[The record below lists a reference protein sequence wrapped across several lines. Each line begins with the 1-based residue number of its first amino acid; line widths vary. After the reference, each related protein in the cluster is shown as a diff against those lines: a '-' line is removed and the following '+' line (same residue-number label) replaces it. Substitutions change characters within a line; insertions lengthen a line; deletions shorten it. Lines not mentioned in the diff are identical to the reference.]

1 MSAGRRVEYWNK
13 SVLNYLRSKS
23 GPFIR
28 RMRASKATCPHKK
41 PWASRAHFVLAA
53 ILLLAPSPAFLQSVA
68 QTSER
73 ALPASSF
80 SNDDAGSSAYLH
92 PVATLDAKQAEL
104 FTLGHKMFNNRWA
117 FFWFENAEFGRGPT
131 SNAQSCATC
140 HFNNGRGLAPGTEM
154 AARRGADGAMRDH
167 HITVPYE
174 AAPNAVVRLSLKGND
189 AHGGPRPHPDYGDQL
204 QIFGVKG
211 IVPAE
216 GRFSIEWHEHIETLA
231 DGEQVPLRSPVL
243 RITDLAYSPLGE
255 DAMSGLRL
263 APPLIGLGL
272 LEAIPDESIIA
283 LAARETLAGIRGKVN
298 RVWDESQ
305 AKTVL
310 GRFGLK
316 ANHGSL
322 REQIAAAFLNDI
334 GLSSPVYR
342 DQNCP
347 PVQASCKEQMVAG
360 KPEITTLRLDA
371 TELYIRALTV
381 PVRRNI
387 DDTQVKR
394 GEALFSQLHC
404 SICHVPELE
413 AGALQSLPQFN
424 RQTIRPY
431 TDLLLHD
438 MGEGLSDGRP
448 DYLASGS
455 EWRTP
460 ALWGIGLSET
470 VNGANA
476 FLHDGRA
483 RNFTE
488 AILWHGGEARI
499 SREAFS
505 MLSREDRTALTAF
518 LGSL

>member
-1 MSAGRRVEYWNK
+1 MVERGASALPGLP
-13 SVLNYLRSKS
+13 SC
-23 GPFIR
+23 
-28 RMRASKATCPHKK
+28 AQ
-41 PWASRAHFVLAA
+41 FVLSVF
-53 ILLLAPSPAFLQSVA
+53 LLTAPSPALM
-68 QTSER
+68 QTAAEVPER
-73 ALPASSF
+73 GLPASSF
-80 SNDDAGSSAYLH
+80 SNDDAGDGAYLH
-92 PVATLDAKQAEL
+92 PVATLNAKQAEL
-104 FTLGHKMFNNRWA
+104 FALGHKMFNNRWA

-154 AARRGADGAMRDH
+154 GVRRGTDGAVRDH
-167 HITVPYE
+167 HISVPHE
-174 AAPNAVVRLSLKGND
+174 PAPNAVIRISLKGND
-189 AHGGPRPHPDYGDQL
+189 QHGGPRPHPEYGDQL

-216 GRFSIEWHEHIETLA
+216 GRFSVEWREQTVTLPG
-231 DGEQVPLRSPVL
+231 GEQVPLRSPVP

-255 DAMSGLRL
+255 DAMSSLRL

-272 LEAIPDESIIA
+272 LEAIPEETIIA
-283 LAARETLAGIRGKVN
+283 LAARETVSGIRGKVN

-334 GLSSPVYR
+334 GLSSPVYPE
-342 DQNCP
+342 QNCP

-360 KPEITTLRLDA
+360 KPEITTLRLEA
-371 TELYIRALTV
+371 TELYVRALTV
-381 PVRRNI
+381 PVRRHI
-387 DDTQVKR
+387 DDPQVKR
-394 GEALFSQLHC
+394 GEALFSQVHC

-413 AGALQSLPQFN
+413 TGPMQGLPQFTGQ
-424 RQTIRPY
+424 RIRPY

-438 MGEGLSDGRP
+438 MGEGLADGRP
-448 DYLASGS
+448 DFIASGT

-460 ALWGIGLSET
+460 PLWAIGLSET

-488 AILWHGGEARI
+488 AILWHDGEARI
-499 SREAFS
+499 SRDAFGV
-505 MLSREDRTALTAF
+505 LSREDRMALTAF
-518 LGSL
+518 LRSL

>member
-1 MSAGRRVEYWNK
+1 MAERGAGALPGSHPLDHHTR
-13 SVLNYLRSKS
+13 
-23 GPFIR
+23 
-28 RMRASKATCPHKK
+28 RASCAQ
-41 PWASRAHFVLAA
+41 LLLMA
-53 ILLLAPSPAFLQSVA
+53 ILLLAPTPAYVQSGPDV
-68 QTSER
+68 SGRE
-73 ALPASSF
+73 LPAGSF
-80 SNDDAGSSAYLH
+80 SNDDAASSAYLH

-104 FTLGHKMFNNRWA
+104 FALGHKMFNNRWA

-140 HFNNGRGLAPGTEM
+140 HFNNGRGIPPGTE
-154 AARRGADGAMRDH
+154 AAMRRGADGAVRDH

-174 AAPNAVVRLSLKGND
+174 PAPNAVIRISLKGND
-189 AHGGPRPHPDYGDQL
+189 QRGGPRPHPDYGDQL

-216 GRFSIEWHEHIETLA
+216 GQFSVEWRERIATLP
-231 DGEQVPLRSPVL
+231 DGEQVPLRSPVV
-243 RITDLAYSPLGE
+243 RITNLAYSPLGE
-255 DAMSGLRL
+255 DAMIGMRL
-263 APPLIGLGL
+263 APPLVGLGL
-272 LEAIPDESIIA
+272 LEAIPEESITA
-283 LAARETLAGIRGKVN
+283 LAKRESIAGIRGKVN

-305 AKTVL
+305 GATVL

-334 GLSSPVYR
+334 GLSSPVYLE
-342 DQNCP
+342 QNCP

-360 KPEITTLRLDA
+360 KPEITMRRLEA

-381 PVRRNI
+381 PVRRRI
-387 DDTQVKR
+387 DDPQVKH
-394 GEALFSQLHC
+394 GETLFAQAYC
-404 SICHVPELE
+404 AVCHVPELKS
-413 AGALQSLPQFN
+413 GPNQGLSQIID
-424 RQTIRPY
+424 QTIHPY

-438 MGEGLSDGRP
+438 MGEELADGRP
-448 DYLASGS
+448 DFLAGGK

-460 ALWGIGLSET
+460 PLWAIGLSET

-488 AILWHGGEARI
+488 AILWHGGEAQI
-499 SREAFS
+499 SRELFS
-505 MLSREDRTALTAF
+505 TFSREDRMALIAF

>member
-1 MSAGRRVEYWNK
+1 LEYWNR
-13 SVLNYLRSKS
+13 SVSNYLRYSQIKHLA
-23 GPFIR
+23 FC
-28 RMRASKATCPHKK
+28 AK
-41 PWASRAHFVLAA
+41 VLLSAA
-53 ILLLAPSPAFLQSVA
+53 LLVAPSPAFMQSSA
-68 QTSER
+68 QLTEQ

-104 FTLGHKMFNNRWA
+104 FALGHKMFNNRWA

-140 HFNNGRGLAPGTEM
+140 HFNNGRGLAPGTET
-154 AARRGADGAMRDH
+154 AVRRGADGAMRDH

-174 AAPNAVVRLSLKGND
+174 PAPNAVVRLSLKGND
-189 AHGGPRPHPDYGDQL
+189 PHGGPLPHPDYGDQL

-216 GRFSIEWHEHIETLA
+216 GQFSIEWREHIATLS
-231 DGEQVPLRSPVL
+231 DGEHVPLRSPIV
-243 RITDLAYSPLGE
+243 RITDLAYSPLDG
-255 DAMSGLRL
+255 DAMISLRL

-272 LEAIPDESIIA
+272 LEAIPEESLTA
-283 LAARETLAGIRGKVN
+283 LAAREAVAGIHGKLN
-298 RVWDESQ
+298 RVWDESRE
-305 AKTVL
+305 KTVL

-342 DQNCP
+342 EQNCP
-347 PVQASCKEQMVAG
+347 RVQASCKEQMVAG

-371 TELYIRALTV
+371 TEFYIRALTV
-381 PVRRNI
+381 PVRRRTE
-387 DDTQVKR
+387 DPQVKR
-394 GEALFSQLHC
+394 GEALFAQLHC
-404 SICHVPELE
+404 SICHVPEFE
-413 AGALQSLPQFN
+413 AGALQSLPQMS

-438 MGEGLSDGRP
+438 MGEGLADGRP
-448 DYLASGS
+448 DYLATGS

-483 RNFTE
+483 RSFTE

-499 SREAFS
+499 SREAFGA
-505 MLSREDRTALTAF
+505 LLREDRIALTAF
-518 LGSL
+518 LSSL